1 MSHLGIIKETYY
13 GDYCVTYYRGL
24 KCISIIKDGQY
35 RKFRYS
41 SDTTTK
47 NALRHFKAYL
57 KGDTK

>member
-1 MSHLGIIKETYY
+1 MNYIKETYY
-13 GDYCVTYYRGL
+13 GDYCVRYYRGL

-41 SDTTTK
+41 LDTTTK

-57 KGDTK
+57 KGGTN